1 MNNEMNSD
9 LIERCINQ
17 YDDELY
23 NLDELEQILLNQKK
37 LINIK
42 KKFSKNSTYKNTI
55 KPF

>member
-23 NLDELEQILLNQKK
+23 NLNELEEILLNQKK

-42 KKFSKNSTYKNTI
+42 KHFSKKLYLQKYN
-55 KPF
+55 